1 VNPESRREHLSRTL
15 FFKASPKADYQIFTK
30 TSGVLEMKMVVNRK
44 PVLRTILL
52 NVVVLAASTGLLSVS
67 STLLT
72 GCESQNVSANSG
84 SPPAMHVSV
93 VKAEQSNV
101 TLTGEWVGTLDGYVN
116 AQIQPQAN
124 GYLIRQDY
132 REGSQVE
139 KGQVLFEI
147 DPRPFEAALHQA
159 EGQLGQA
166 QAQLE
171 LAKINVNRDTPL
183 SDAHAIARS
192 QLDNEI
198 QQKSQAE
205 AAVVSA
211 QAAVDTAK
219 LNLGF
224 TEVRSLITG
233 VAGQATTQ
241 VGNLVSLQS
250 VLTSVSQLDPIKVY
264 FSISDSEY
272 LALIHRAGKGG
283 SDLLQGSS
291 KIPLTLTLANGEVY
305 PHKGRIEFVDRELN
319 AQTGAI
325 RIAAVFPN
333 PGNVLRPGQFGRV
346 RAETEIRQNAILVPQ
361 VAVSEF
367 QGLEQIYT
375 VGANH
380 TVHVNDVTLGPQ
392 FGNSWVVESGL
403 ADGSLVITD
412 NLQKLREGAPVN
424 AQLMNYPNPSASAS
438 SHSAGR

>member
-1 VNPESRREHLSRTL
+1 MEMTVVLHQKSR
-15 FFKASPKADYQIFTK
+15 P
-30 TSGVLEMKMVVNRK
+30 G
-44 PVLRTILL
+44 TIVL
-52 NVVVLAASTGLLSVS
+52 NVAALIASTGLLTIGSA
-67 STLLT
+67 LLS
-72 GCESQNVSANSG
+72 GCDSKNVSATTG
-84 SPPAMHVSV
+84 PPPAMPVSV
-93 VKAEQSNV
+93 VKAEQRDV
-101 TLTGEWVGTLDGYVN
+101 PVTGEWVGTLDGYVN

-147 DPRPFEAALHQA
+147 DPRPFEAALHQT

-166 QAQLE
+166 QAQLA

-183 SDAHAIARS
+183 AEAHAIAQS
-192 QLDNEI
+192 QLDNEV

-205 AAVVSA
+205 AAVESA

-219 LNLGF
+219 LNLSF

-233 VAGQATTQ
+233 VAGQATTH
-241 VGNLVSLQS
+241 VGNLVSIQS

-272 LALIHRAGKGG
+272 LALVQRARKGG

-291 KIPLTLTLANGEVY
+291 KIPLTLTLTNGDVY
-305 PHKGRIEFVDRELN
+305 PYKGHIEFIDRELN

-325 RIAAVFPN
+325 RIAAAFPN

-346 RAETEIRQNAILVPQ
+346 RAETDLRQNAVLIPQ
-361 VAVSEF
+361 VAVTEF
-367 QGLEQIYT
+367 QGLEQVYT
-375 VGANH
+375 VAANH
-380 TVHVNDVTLGPQ
+380 TVHVNNVTLGPQ
-392 FGNSWVVESGL
+392 FGNSWVVENGL
-403 ADGSLVITD
+403 DGGSLVITD
-412 NLQKLREGAPVN
+412 NLQKLHEGAPVN
-424 AQLMNYPNPSASAS
+424 PQLTKYPDPVAAQASQPI
-438 SHSAGR
+438 GR

>member
-1 VNPESRREHLSRTL
+1 M
-15 FFKASPKADYQIFTK
+15 
-30 TSGVLEMKMVVNRK
+30 VLN
-44 PVLRTILL
+44 
-52 NVVVLAASTGLLSVS
+52 LAALVASAGLLSVGS
-67 STLLT
+67 AFLI
-72 GCESQNVSANSG
+72 GCDSRNVSAKSG
-84 SPPAMHVSV
+84 PPQAMPVSV
-93 VKAEQSNV
+93 VKALQSDV
-101 TLTGEWVGTLDGYVN
+101 PVTGEWVGTLDGYVN

-183 SDAHAIARS
+183 AEAHAIARS

-205 AAVVSA
+205 ASVESA

-224 TEVRSLITG
+224 TQVRSLITG

-250 VLTSVSQLDPIKVY
+250 VLTSVSQLNPIKVY
-264 FSISDSEY
+264 FSISDSDY
-272 LALIHRAGKGG
+272 LALVQRAREGG
-283 SDLLQGSS
+283 RGLLQGAS
-291 KIPLTLTLANGEVY
+291 KIPLTLTLANGEAY
-305 PHKGRIEFVDRELN
+305 PYKGHIEFVDRELN

-325 RIAAVFPN
+325 RIAAAFPN

-346 RAETEIRQNAILVPQ
+346 QAETEIRQNAVLVPQ
-361 VAVSEF
+361 VAITEF
-367 QGLEQIYT
+367 QGMEQVYT
-375 VGANH
+375 VAADH
-380 TVHVNDVTLGPQ
+380 TIHVNSVTLGPQ
-392 FGNSWVVESGL
+392 FGNSWVVNRGI
-403 ADGSLVITD
+403 ADGALVVTD
-412 NLQKLREGAPVN
+412 NLQKLREGAHVN
-424 AQLMNYPNPSASAS
+424 PQLTKFSAPAPSPS
-438 SHSAGR
+438 SQPAGR